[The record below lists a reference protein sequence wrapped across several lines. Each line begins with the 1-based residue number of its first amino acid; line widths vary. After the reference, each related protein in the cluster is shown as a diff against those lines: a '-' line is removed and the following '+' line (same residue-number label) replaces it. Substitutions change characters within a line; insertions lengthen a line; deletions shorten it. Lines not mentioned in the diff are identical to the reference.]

1 MALPTRQ
8 NPESGVLEVLVDNEW
23 LPFEQY
29 RKQQIDEA
37 YQNSVKFLRERLGE
51 DQARK
56 MEEAFRRTGPLQLDI
71 ARKNLKRAWELG
83 VPLIAGSDAGN
94 LMIVHGPTIQREM
107 ELWVST
113 GIPPAA
119 AIQAATYNAAKALGA
134 DNRFGRIRKGMEA
147 TFILVDGDPLKDI
160 LIAERVSLVIFKGER
175 VNRSELFDQE

>member
-56 MEEAFRRTGPLQLDI
+56 MEE
-71 ARKNLKRAWELG
+71 
-83 VPLIAGSDAGN
+83 
-94 LMIVHGPTIQREM
+94 
-107 ELWVST
+107 
-113 GIPPAA
+113 
-119 AIQAATYNAAKALGA
+119 
-134 DNRFGRIRKGMEA
+134 DNE
-147 TFILVDGDPLKDI
+147 
-160 LIAERVSLVIFKGER
+160 
-175 VNRSELFDQE
+175 QQQ